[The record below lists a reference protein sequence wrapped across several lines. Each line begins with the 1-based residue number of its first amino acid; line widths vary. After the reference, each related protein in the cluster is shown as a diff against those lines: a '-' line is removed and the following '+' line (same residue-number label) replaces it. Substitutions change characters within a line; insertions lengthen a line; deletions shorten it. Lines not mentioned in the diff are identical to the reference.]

1 MSKRNTLNDKETKE
15 YHEIFTKMDE
25 SKDGYVDYQEMVR
38 MLGNFTDDQ
47 EAMNEFFFSNADVNN
62 DQRLD
67 F

>member
-38 MLGNFTDDQ
+38 MLGNFTDD
-47 EAMNEFFFSNADVNN
+47 
-62 DQRLD
+62 
-67 F
+67 